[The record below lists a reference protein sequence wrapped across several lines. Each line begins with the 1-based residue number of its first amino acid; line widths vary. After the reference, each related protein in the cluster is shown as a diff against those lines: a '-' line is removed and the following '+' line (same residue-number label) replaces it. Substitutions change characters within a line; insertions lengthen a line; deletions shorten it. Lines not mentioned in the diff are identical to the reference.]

1 MDKNGYD
8 TSRKIVTKEP
18 YRGYHI
24 IKTTSKKHH
33 WSDISK
39 KFLARFPRDFS
50 WIRARFSRDFLFYSA
65 TFSRDFLLQR

>member
-24 IKTTSKKHH
+24 IKTKLKCQILMNTHLMLIHQK
-33 WSDISK
+33 
-39 KFLARFPRDFS
+39 P
-50 WIRARFSRDFLFYSA
+50 
-65 TFSRDFLLQR
+65 TNT

>member
-24 IKTTSKKHH
+24 IKTTYKKHH

-39 KFLARFPRDFS
+39 KFLDSSFNR
-50 WIRARFSRDFLFYSA
+50 
-65 TFSRDFLLQR
+65 TFMELKFDLQR